1 VSDTERAVLRK
12 VAWRFLPLLIIAYI
26 VNYLDRTS
34 LSVAALTMNRELGFT
49 ATQFGYAAGMFF
61 VGYCLFE
68 IPSNLALYRY
78 GARLWLTRIM
88 ITWGLASAATAFV
101 IGPQSFYVIRF
112 LLGVAEAGFF
122 PGVAYFLSS
131 WFPKV
136 YRGRILAWF
145 LLGIPASSLIGSPVA
160 GLLLE
165 LNGVAGL
172 AGWKWMFILIS
183 APAVVLGCF
192 FPFVLSDTP
201 DDARWL
207 SAEERATLK
216 SMLASEVRERHT
228 THFGAALRDPRVLI
242 LAATQFGLIV
252 GSYGIGIWLPQIIKT
267 RALSNLQVSML
278 AAIPYIFAT
287 FGPIVWAAY
296 SDRKDN
302 NINNVVA
309 GCALAA
315 FGLLLSMEATSL
327 PLALFGITLAL
338 LGINAARAIFWAIPT
353 RFLSGS
359 AAAGGL
365 AFINSVGTA
374 GGFVGPSMIGLL
386 KDATG
391 SFSAGLVGMA
401 AFLVL
406 SAVLAGSLRIFIR
419 Q

>member
-1 VSDTERAVLRK
+1 
-12 VAWRFLPLLIIAYI
+12 
-26 VNYLDRTS
+26 
-34 LSVAALTMNRELGFT
+34 
-49 ATQFGYAAGMFF
+49 
-61 VGYCLFE
+61 
-68 IPSNLALYRY
+68 
-78 GARLWLTRIM
+78 
-88 ITWGLASAATAFV
+88 
-101 IGPQSFYVIRF
+101 
-112 LLGVAEAGFF
+112 
-122 PGVAYFLSS
+122 VAYFLSS

-201 DDARWL
+201 DDAKWL
-207 SAEERATLK
+207 SADERATLK

-315 FGLLLSMEATSL
+315 FGLLLSMKATSL

-391 SFSAGLVGMA
+391 SFSAGLIGMA

>member
-34 LSVAALTMNRELGFT
+34 LSVAALTMNRELGFSP
-49 ATQFGYAAGMFF
+49 TQFGYAAGMFF

-78 GARLWLTRIM
+78 GARIWLTRIM
-88 ITWGLASAATAFV
+88 ITWGLASAATALV
-101 IGPQSFYVIRF
+101 IGPKSFYVVRF

-122 PGVAYFLSS
+122 PGVAYFLSC

-160 GLLLE
+160 GLLME

-183 APAVVLGCF
+183 VPAVLLGCV
-192 FPFVLSDTP
+192 FPFVFSDTP
-201 DDARWL
+201 NDARWL
-207 SAEERATLK
+207 DAQECATLK

-228 THFGAALRDPRVLI
+228 THFSAALRDPRVLI

-278 AAIPYIFAT
+278 AAIPYFFAT

-302 NINNVVA
+302 NINNVVV
-309 GCALAA
+309 GCTLAA
-315 FGLLLSMEATSL
+315 LGLLLSMKATSL

-406 SAVLAGSLRIFIR
+406 SAVFAGSLRIFIR